1 MTNSDNSKN
10 VREYSFEILYN
21 VIFYDKLLNNEIER
35 VYQTYD
41 ISDNDKSYIKKECTG
56 VIENIE
62 SIDTIINEYSKVKT
76 NKLKHEILIV
86 FRISVYEILYL
97 DKVPEYATI
106 NEAVNIIKTKKC
118 RNLSGYVNATLKN
131 IAKNKTKNKE
141 SDKNNN
147 LNKYCYFKIVNN
159 DDTLTLNELNNLH
172 INYYPYDG
180 KLLFKHTNIY
190 YTDSYK
196 NIINTNSFKNGNI
209 IIQDASSAYLVDKL
223 YDLISEE
230 YDSCQDKIK
239 ILDTCSSPGGKI
251 ISLYFLFN
259 NDNRDGYFEARD
271 ISEYKTNI
279 ISENIKRLKIKNMQV
294 KAYDA
299 TNYIKDDFEKYDIV
313 LCDVPCSG
321 TGVINKKPDIKLRI
335 NDSKTK
341 SLKTIQQNIL
351 DVSKNYVKIG
361 GIISYS
367 TCTETKEEN
376 EDNINEFTDKNPSF
390 EKIYE
395 KKILSKDDNKADGF
409 YMCFLKKINE
419 HKKLYN

>member
-21 VIFYDKLLNNEIER
+21 VIFNDRLLNNEIER
-35 VYQTYD
+35 VYQSYD

-131 IAKNKTKNKE
+131 IAKNKTKDKE
-141 SDKNNN
+141 SSKNNN
-147 LNKYCYFKIVNN
+147 LTKYCYFKIVNK

-196 NIINTNSFKNGNI
+196 NIINTN
-209 IIQDASSAYLVDKL
+209 
-223 YDLISEE
+223 
-230 YDSCQDKIK
+230 
-239 ILDTCSSPGGKI
+239 
-251 ISLYFLFN
+251 
-259 NDNRDGYFEARD
+259 
-271 ISEYKTNI
+271 
-279 ISENIKRLKIKNMQV
+279 
-294 KAYDA
+294 
-299 TNYIKDDFEKYDIV
+299 
-313 LCDVPCSG
+313 
-321 TGVINKKPDIKLRI
+321 
-335 NDSKTK
+335 
-341 SLKTIQQNIL
+341 
-351 DVSKNYVKIG
+351 
-361 GIISYS
+361 
-367 TCTETKEEN
+367 
-376 EDNINEFTDKNPSF
+376 
-390 EKIYE
+390 
-395 KKILSKDDNKADGF
+395 
-409 YMCFLKKINE
+409 
-419 HKKLYN
+419 